1 MRQSGI
7 GSVSIYKIYYK
18 VLSKYKDV
26 PYGFKLAYKTTKID
40 EKYSELIGK
49 FWDEHSKEGFQNK
62 LTEVES
68 YFEFCFE
75 HDYSIYFHNLGQYID
90 LWKTDRLT
98 DSSSETKYLFAQRVL
113 TYLKDRNLTFKQ
125 YIEKQKN
132 YIPIMLQ
139 HYLSSK
145 DIPFEAILYL
155 KILERVDMDKK
166 KLRILLHREF
176 IEMEKYKAR
185 TKKLNTLFEG
195 EIRRII
201 TV

>member
-1 MRQSGI
+1 MRKSGI
-7 GSVSIYKIYYK
+7 GPVSIYKIYYK
-18 VLSKYKDV
+18 VLSKYKDI

-49 FWDEHSKEGFQNK
+49 FWDEYGEEKFNK
-62 LTEVES
+62 QLTQVED

-75 HDYSIYFHNLGQYID
+75 QSYSIYFHNLGQYID
-90 LWKTDRLT
+90 LWKKDRLT
-98 DSSSETKYLFAQRVL
+98 DSSSETKYLFAQKVL
-113 TYLKDRNLTFKQ
+113 TYLKERNLTFKQ

-145 DIPFEAILYL
+145 EIPFEVILYL
-155 KILERVDMDKK
+155 KVLDRVDMDKK
-166 KLRILLHREF
+166 KLKILLHREF

-185 TKKLNTLFEG
+185 AKKLNTLFEG
-195 EIRRII
+195 EIKRII
-201 TV
+201 S